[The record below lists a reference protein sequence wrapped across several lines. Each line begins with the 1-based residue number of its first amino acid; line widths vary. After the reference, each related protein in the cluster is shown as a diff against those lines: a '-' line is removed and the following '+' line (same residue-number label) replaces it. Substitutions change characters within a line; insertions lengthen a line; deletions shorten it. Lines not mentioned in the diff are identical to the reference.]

1 MSERNI
7 VHREKRQRKL
17 QFQPKIVISK
27 FGEVYA
33 DEIPRTLAVVKECYS
48 RLAPHEVALVDL
60 YFFERS
66 SSTQAFL
73 AKEFKQ
79 VGVVSASFDELF
91 FAMHDAWR
99 GTSRIVL
106 CLEKM
111 RKLPRLVQTGGIRHE
126 VGHSVLHG
134 SLSYYLLPIPPV
146 LSRLSKRFNFSQ
158 GYAMNLLY
166 LISIAVKDYEVSRL
180 LHERGYIKDQIAYL
194 KHVLAVS
201 ESDILSWE
209 ISGGNPLAQA
219 LCLIS
224 SLKPIGCA
232 MPFLPQKK
240 FGASIKLRVTESLS
254 YLPARYS
261 TLLLKTALEV
271 FSSLGA
277 DTLNNIAHV
286 TRSITE
292 NIVEPML
299 RR

>member
-1 MSERNI
+1 MSKRNI
-7 VHREKRQRKL
+7 VHREKRQREL
-17 QFQPKIVISK
+17 RFQPKIVVSK
-27 FGEVYA
+27 FGEVYP
-33 DEIPRTLAVVKECYS
+33 DEISRTLVVVKECYN

-79 VGVVSASFDELF
+79 VGVLSAPFDELF

-99 GTSRIVL
+99 GTSRIIL

-134 SLSYYLLPIPPV
+134 SLSYYLFPLPLV
-146 LSRLSKRFNFSQ
+146 LSRLSKRFNLSPE
-158 GYAMNLLY
+158 YAMNLLY
-166 LISIAVKDYEVSRL
+166 LIAIAVKDYEVSRL
-180 LHERGYIKDQIAYL
+180 LQERGYIKDQIAYL

-201 ESDILSWE
+201 ENDILSWE
-209 ISGGNPLAQA
+209 LSRGKPPAQA
-219 LCLIS
+219 LCLVS
-224 SLKPIGCA
+224 SLKPVGCA
-232 MPFLPQKK
+232 IPFFPQKK
-240 FGASIKLRVTESLS
+240 FGASIKLRVTEGLS
-254 YLPARYS
+254 YLPRRYS
-261 TLLLKTALEV
+261 TLLLETALEV
-271 FSSLGA
+271 FSSLDA

-286 TRSITE
+286 TRLITE

-299 RR
+299 Q